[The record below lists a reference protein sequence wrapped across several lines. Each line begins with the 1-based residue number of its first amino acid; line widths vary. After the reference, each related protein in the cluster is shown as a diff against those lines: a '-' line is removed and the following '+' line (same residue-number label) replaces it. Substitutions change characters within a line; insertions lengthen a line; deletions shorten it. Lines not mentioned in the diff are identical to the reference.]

1 MAKYDRMST
10 LFLAIFGVAICIES
24 IRLDP
29 GSLSEPGPGL
39 FPLGCGLIIASL
51 GVFIFIR
58 TFRQKDEGH
67 SIWERVTEW
76 WNLVAIPASL
86 ISYAFLI
93 DLLGFRLITFFWMA
107 FICRGIGKM
116 GWRGTVFTSL
126 TTTVLT
132 FILFQNYLGVHFP
145 RGIFR
150 F

>member
-39 FPLGCGLIIASL
+39 FPLGCGLIIATL
-51 GVFIFIR
+51 GFFIFIR
-58 TFRQKDEGH
+58 ALKSKDEGQ
-67 SIWERVTEW
+67 SIWERVTGW

-93 DLLGFRLITFFWMA
+93 DLLGFRLITFLWMA

-116 GWRGTVFTSL
+116 EWKGTVFTSL

-132 FILFQNYLGVHFP
+132 FILFQSYLGVHFP